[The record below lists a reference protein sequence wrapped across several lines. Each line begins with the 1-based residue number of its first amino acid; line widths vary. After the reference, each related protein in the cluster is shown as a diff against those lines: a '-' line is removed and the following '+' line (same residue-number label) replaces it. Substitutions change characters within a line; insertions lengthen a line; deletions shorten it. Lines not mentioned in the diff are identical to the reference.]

1 VKDSVLT
8 DTAAGA
14 AGPAA
19 SGTAAGR
26 VEEVTAAVAQHVR
39 ALRAARGWSLDELAG
54 RSGVSKGMVVQVE
67 GAKTNPSVGT
77 LCRLAD
83 AFGVTV
89 ARLLESAVDRTVHV
103 STADDAPLL
112 WRGDRGGIGRL
123 LAGLGE
129 PDIVELWEW
138 WLTLGERHL
147 SAGHA
152 AGTREVLHVLTG
164 ELIVTVNGA
173 DYAVGTGQTIEFCAD
188 RTHGYRNDGTE
199 PIRLMMVVV
208 IPRP

>member
-1 VKDSVLT
+1 
-8 DTAAGA
+8 
-14 AGPAA
+14 
-19 SGTAAGR
+19 
-26 VEEVTAAVAQHVR
+26 
-39 ALRAARGWSLDELAG
+39 
-54 RSGVSKGMVVQVE
+54 
-67 GAKTNPSVGT
+67 
-77 LCRLAD
+77 
-83 AFGVTV
+83 
-89 ARLLESAVDRTVHV
+89 VHV

-138 WLTLGERHL
+138 RLTPGERHL

-173 DYAVGTGQTIEFCAD
+173 DYAVGAGQTIEFCAD